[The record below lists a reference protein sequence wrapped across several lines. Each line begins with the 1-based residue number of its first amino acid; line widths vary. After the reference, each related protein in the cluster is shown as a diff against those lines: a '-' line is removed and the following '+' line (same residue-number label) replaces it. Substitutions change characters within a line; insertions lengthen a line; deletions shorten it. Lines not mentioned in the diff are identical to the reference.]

1 MLDKAHWTITDLA
14 RLANV
19 ALRLAGVRPVGT
31 HAAQTVSER
40 TIRYY
45 TTIGLLDRPVGW
57 HGVQGRYGRRHLLQ
71 LLAIKRLQSE
81 GASTRQLGAELAG
94 VRDTTLERV
103 ARLPMAMA
111 DLERLAWERPADGPS
126 LAPAGEIQA
135 GLSVSEEPAP
145 YGVSGVPDPSQVPL
159 LFQAVNLPNGLVLL
173 CPAERGLTGADVQA
187 VTAAVRRALIERG
200 LLPPL

>member
-1 MLDKAHWTITDLA
+1 MIDKAHWTITDLA

-19 ALRLAGVRPVGT
+19 ALRVGGIRPVGT

-71 LLAIKRLQSE
+71 LVAIKRLQSE
-81 GASTRQLGAELAG
+81 GASTRHLNAQLAG

-111 DLERLAWERPADGPS
+111 DLERLAWERPGDAGSSAPGTLYSS
-126 LAPAGEIQA
+126 LAGMIMAA
-135 GLSVSEEPAP
+135 MVRRSSRCR
-145 YGVSGVPDPSQVPL
+145 GVS
-159 LFQAVNLPNGLVLL
+159 
-173 CPAERGLTGADVQA
+173 
-187 VTAAVRRALIERG
+187 
-200 LLPPL
+200 